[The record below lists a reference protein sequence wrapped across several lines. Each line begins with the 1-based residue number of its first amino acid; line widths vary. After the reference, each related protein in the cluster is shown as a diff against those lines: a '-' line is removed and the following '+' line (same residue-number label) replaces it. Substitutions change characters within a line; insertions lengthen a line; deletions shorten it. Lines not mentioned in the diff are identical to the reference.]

1 MSTSDAMKTASL
13 SPISL
18 MQLASSFWAF
28 KTLSTA
34 VELDLFTHMAQSGS
48 LTVEQFAA
56 VHGFAARPAEM
67 LLAGCASLGLLQRSG
82 SGYGNTALAA
92 EFLVRGRPYY
102 FGGFVT
108 MLDKRLYAG
117 WDKLPDAMRNNRPTT
132 WDPSKHS
139 SLFDGADPAMMA
151 TFWEAMHSLSTFT
164 ARTLGEA
171 VDFSRFRR
179 LLDVGGGS
187 AAFDIELCRRYPQLR
202 TTVYDLPFVTEIATR
217 NVREAGL
224 DGRIAMHGGNFFTD
238 PQFPAGHDIVL
249 FSMIM
254 HDWDEQQDRELLR
267 KCYQTLPSGGIVVI
281 CELLVNDEKT
291 GPPAA
296 ALMSLNML
304 VETEGGRNYTP
315 SEYRGWLEATGFRN
329 VEVKWFEAA
338 GANGVVIGHK
348 P

>member
-1 MSTSDAMKTASL
+1 
-13 SPISL
+13 
-18 MQLASSFWAF
+18 MQLATSFWAF
-28 KTLSTA
+28 KTLATA
-34 VELDLFTHMAQSGS
+34 VELDLFTRLAQSGS

-56 VHGFAARPAEM
+56 AHGFAARPAEM
-67 LLAGCASLGLLQRSG
+67 LLTACASLGLLQKSG

-92 EFLVRGRPYY
+92 EFLVRGKPYY

-108 MLDKRLYAG
+108 MLDKRLYTG
-117 WDKLPDAMRNNRPTT
+117 WDKLPEAMRNNRPTT
-132 WDPSKHS
+132 WDPSKQK

-164 ARTLGEA
+164 ARALGQA

-187 AAFDIELCRRYPQLR
+187 AAFDVELCRQYPQLCA
-202 TTVYDLPFVTEIATR
+202 TVYDLPFVAEIAAR
-217 NVREAGL
+217 NVRQARLE
-224 DGRIAMHGGNFFTD
+224 DRIATHCGDFFND
-238 PQFPAGHDIVL
+238 PQFPAGHDVL
-249 FSMIM
+249 LLSMIM

-267 KCYQTLPSGGIVVI
+267 KCYQALPAGGMVVI
-281 CELLVNDEKT
+281 PELLVNDEKT
-291 GPPAA
+291 GPPPA

-304 VETEGGRNYTP
+304 VETEGGRNYAP